1 LKYFI
6 IAGERSGDQ
15 HAARVLA
22 EIRKLDPDAA
32 ARGIGGK
39 FLAEAGME
47 VLMDYQELAIMGFT
61 DVLEKL
67 GIIRKARSLVKEQLK
82 NHPPDCLLLIDYG
95 GFNLR
100 MAKFAKSLGIKV
112 FYYIPPKVWA
122 WNESRIEALKQYT
135 DRIFVILPFEKEYYA
150 GKGMEVD
157 YVGNP
162 VLDAV
167 AAFQPNPNFRK
178 LNKLDDKP
186 IIAVL
191 PGSRKSE
198 IERSL
203 FRILSILPAYP
214 DHHFVVAAVD
224 NLPESYYNHFRRNG
238 RVDIVSEQTYDLLAN
253 AEMAVVT
260 SGTATLETALFK
272 VPQVVVYATN
282 TISYLLAKMF
292 IKVNFISLVNLIAG
306 KKIVTELIQGSFS
319 APDLRVELSH
329 LDSGNPGRE
338 MMLEE
343 YGVLSEKL
351 GQPGASENCAG
362 LIVRYLTESTQ
373 GSYQ

>member
-1 LKYFI
+1 LNYFF

-15 HAARVLA
+15 HAARLLS
-22 EIRKLDPDAA
+22 ELRKLDPQCVAK
-32 ARGIGGK
+32 GIGGR
-39 FLAEAGME
+39 FLMEAGME
-47 VLMDYQELAIMGFT
+47 VLMEYGELAIMGFT
-61 DVLEKL
+61 EVIEKIFL
-67 GIIRKARSLVKEQLK
+67 LKKARKLVTDSLQ
-82 NHPPDCLLLIDYG
+82 NTPPDALILVDYG

-100 MAKFAKSLGIKV
+100 IARIAKSLGIRV

-122 WNESRIEALKQYT
+122 WNESRIQVLKKFV

-150 GKGMEVD
+150 QHGMEVD

-162 VLDAV
+162 ILDAIESFV
-167 AAFQPNPNFRK
+167 PNPDFRQK
-178 LNKLDDKP
+178 NKLDPKP

-224 NLPESYYNHFRRNG
+224 NLPESYYTNFRRNG
-238 RVDIVSEQTYDLLAN
+238 LVDIVYEQTYDLLSN

-272 VPQVVVYATN
+272 VPQVVVYSTN
-282 TISYLLAKMF
+282 TLSYLIALSF
-292 IKVNFISLVNLIAG
+292 IKVKFISLVNLIAG
-306 KKIVTELIQGSFS
+306 KKVVTELIQNNFTP
-319 APDLRVELSH
+319 ADLRVELSH
-329 LDSGNPGRE
+329 LNTGSPGRE
-338 MMLEE
+338 MVIQEYEE
-343 YGVLSEKL
+343 IRKKMGES
-351 GQPGASENCAG
+351 GASKRCADF
-362 LIVRYLTESTQ
+362 IWQDISRPT
-373 GSYQ
+373 